1 MSQNQT
7 PSGAPTLVGLLGL
20 LFLGLKLAH
29 VIDWSWWLVTLP
41 FWGGAALIGAI
52 IALSLISAAS
62 AAGMKGAKRRR
73 EIKRLR
79 ANPATG
85 PGHRM
90 SIGGRKGG
98 DR

>member
-20 LFLGLKLAH
+20 LFLGLKLGH

-41 FWGGAALIGAI
+41 FWGGAALIGAL
-52 IALSLISAAS
+52 IAVTLIG
-62 AAGMKGAKRRR
+62 AAGTAGVKATRRRR
-73 EIKRLR
+73 EINRLR
-79 ANPATG
+79 ANPVKSG
-85 PGHRM
+85 RRV
-90 SIGGRKGG
+90 SIGERKGG